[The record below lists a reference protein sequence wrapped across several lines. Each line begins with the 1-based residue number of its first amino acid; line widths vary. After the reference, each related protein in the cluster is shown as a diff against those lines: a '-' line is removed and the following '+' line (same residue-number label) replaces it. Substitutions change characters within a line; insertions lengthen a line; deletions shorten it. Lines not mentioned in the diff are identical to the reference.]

1 MLSPKDWMVFEIG
14 MYGRNLK
21 AHKFG
26 PYLTNLPQNKIR
38 DFFITFQVYS
48 FTKFSNPKEK

>member
-14 MYGRNLK
+14 VYGRNQR

-26 PYLTNLPQNKIR
+26 PYLINLPQNKIR

-48 FTKFSNPKEK
+48 FNEFSNPKEK

>member
-1 MLSPKDWMVFEIG
+1 MVFEIG
-14 MYGRNLK
+14 VYGRNLK

-26 PYLTNLPQNKIR
+26 LYLTDLAQKKIR

-48 FTKFSNPKEK
+48 FNEFSNPKEK